1 MAVFEDTRL
10 KIFMSVARLGS
21 FTLAARE
28 CGISQPAVSQNI
40 SELEKLMGKSLFVRN
55 RGSVELTAH
64 GAHFME
70 YASQISFWYK
80 AAREAF
86 GEGLP
91 SQLRPGESS
100 RMLVRIGVGDG
111 VECHFTTPDD
121 HERDVELIRQGD
133 DLRVSIIKKQRSLE
147 DFAAGKL

>member
-1 MAVFEDTRL
+1 MAVFEDSRL

-28 CGISQPAVSQNI
+28 CGISQPAVSQNV
-40 SELEKLMGKSLFVRN
+40 SELEKLMGKSLFIRN
-55 RGSVELTAH
+55 RGSVELTSY
-64 GAHFME
+64 GIRFME

-91 SQLRPGESS
+91 SQLRPQDS
-100 RMLVRIGVGDG
+100 RHMQVRIGVGDG
-111 VECHFTTPDD
+111 VECHFTSPDD
-121 HERDVELIRQGD
+121 PERDIELLRQGD

>member
-1 MAVFEDTRL
+1 MAEFEDSRL
-10 KIFMSVARLGS
+10 KIFISVARLGS

-55 RGSVELTAH
+55 RGSVELTHH
-64 GAHFME
+64 GVRFME

-91 SQLRPGESS
+91 SQLKPGDAH
-100 RMLVRIGVGDG
+100 RMPVRIGVGEG
-111 VECHFTTPDD
+111 VECHFTSPDD
-121 HERDVELIRQGD
+121 TERDIELVRQGD

-147 DFAAGKL
+147 DFAAGDL

>member
-1 MAVFEDTRL
+1 MAVFEDSRL

-40 SELEKLMGKSLFVRN
+40 SELEKLMGKSLFVRS

-64 GAHFME
+64 GVRFME
-70 YASQISFWYK
+70 YASQITFWYK
-80 AAREAF
+80 ATREAF

-91 SQLRPGESS
+91 AQLKPGNAT
-100 RMLVRIGVGDG
+100 RMPVRIGVGDG
-111 VECHFTTPDD
+111 VECHFTSAEDP
-121 HERDVELIRQGD
+121 ERDVELIRQGD
-133 DLRVSIIKKQRSLE
+133 DLRVSIKKKQRSLE
-147 DFAAGKL
+147 DFAAGDL

>member
-1 MAVFEDTRL
+1 MAVFEDSRL

-28 CGISQPAVSQNI
+28 CGISQPAVSQNV
-40 SELEKLMGKSLFVRN
+40 SELEKLMGKSLFIRN
-55 RGSVELTAH
+55 RGSVELTSY
-64 GAHFME
+64 GIRFME

-91 SQLRPGESS
+91 SQLRPQDS
-100 RMLVRIGVGDG
+100 RRMQVRIGVGDG
-111 VECHFTTPDD
+111 VECHFTSPDD
-121 HERDVELIRQGD
+121 PERDIELLRQGD